1 MTDQSQDQKSQAQAQ
16 KIQKING
23 VRGMND
29 LLPAD
34 AAQWAHLEYALRDLT
49 RAYGYEFLR
58 TPIVEATAVFQRGIG
73 EVTDIVEKEMYSFE
87 DRLNGEQLTLRPEGT
102 AALVRSVIENNL
114 LYEGPKRL
122 WYTGPMFRH
131 ERPQRGR
138 YRQFHQ
144 FGIEALGFA
153 GPDIDAEIIL
163 MGQRLWDELGL
174 KGVCLEINSLG
185 QAPERAEHRVA
196 LVTYF
201 EKNKQQLDE
210 DSQRRLLTNPLR
222 ILDSKNPEM
231 QVLIEDAPKLLDF
244 LGEESLRHFNA
255 VQDLLKANNISC
267 KINPRLVRGLD
278 YYNLT
283 VFEWVTDELGAQG
296 TIAGG
301 GRYDPLIERMGGK
314 PAPACGWAMGMER
327 VLELMKV
334 SGSLPEAQAQC
345 DIFVLHQGG
354 ETVITAMIIAE
365 RLRSA
370 GIDTILFCPPDGQA
384 ASFKSQMKKADSSGA
399 AFAVIIGPD
408 ELVKN
413 EAQLKDLRGT
423 GEQQSIPLDDVLGTA
438 IDALV
443 GANE

>member
-1 MTDQSQDQKSQAQAQ
+1 MTDQKKDQKAQAP
-16 KIQKING
+16 KTQKING

-34 AAQWAHLEYALRDLT
+34 AAQWAHLDHVLRDLT

-174 KGVCLEINSLG
+174 KGVRLEINSLG
-185 QAPERAEHRVA
+185 QADERVKHRAA

-201 EKNKQQLDE
+201 EKNKAQLDE
-210 DSQRRLLTNPLR
+210 DSLRRLLSNPLR

-231 QVLIEDAPKLLDF
+231 QALIDGAPTLLDF
-244 LGEESLRHFNA
+244 LGEESLAHFNA
-255 VQDLLKANNISC
+255 VQALLKANNIPC

-283 VFEWVTDELGAQG
+283 VFEWVTDALGAQG

-301 GRYDPLIERMGGK
+301 GRYDPLVERMGGK
-314 PAPACGWAMGMER
+314 AAPACGWAMGMER
-327 VLELMKV
+327 VLELMGV

-354 ETVITAMIIAE
+354 ETLTAAMIIAE

-370 GIDTILFCPPDGQA
+370 GIDVILYCPPDGQS
-384 ASFKSQMKKADSSGA
+384 ASFKSQMKKADASGA

-408 ELVKN
+408 ELVNN
-413 EAQLKDLRGT
+413 EAQIKDLRAS
-423 GEQQSIPLDDVLGTA
+423 GEQKAVPLDGVLEA
-438 IDALV
+438 VINALV
-443 GANE
+443 GASE

>member
-1 MTDQSQDQKSQAQAQ
+1 MTDQDKQSKAQ
-16 KIQKING
+16 KTQKMNG

-34 AAQWAHLEYALRDLT
+34 AAQWTHLEQILRDLT

-102 AALVRSVIENNL
+102 AALVRSVVENNL

-144 FGIEALGFA
+144 FGVEALGFA

-174 KGVCLEINSLG
+174 KGVRLEINSLG
-185 QAPERAEHRVA
+185 QANERAEHRAA

-201 EKNKQQLDE
+201 EKNQSRLDE

-231 QVLIEDAPKLLDF
+231 QSLIEAAPKLLDF
-244 LGEESLRHFNA
+244 LGEESLAHFNA
-255 VQDLLKANNISC
+255 VQALLKANNIPC

-283 VFEWVTDELGAQG
+283 VFEWITDELGAQG

-314 PAPACGWAMGMER
+314 AAPACGWAMGMER

-334 SGSLPEAQAQC
+334 SGSLPEPQAQC
-345 DIFVLHQGG
+345 DVFVLHQGG
-354 ETVITAMIIAE
+354 ETLTTAMIIAE

-370 GIDTILFCPPDGQA
+370 GIDTILFCPPDGQS
-384 ASFKSQMKKADSSGA
+384 ASFKSQMKKADASGA
-399 AFAVIIGPD
+399 AFALIIGPD
-408 ELVKN
+408 ELAKD
-413 EAQLKDLRGT
+413 EAQLKDLRAS
-423 GEQQSIPLDDVLGTA
+423 GEQQAVPLNGVLEA
-438 IDALV
+438 VIEALV
-443 GANE
+443 GASE

>member
-1 MTDQSQDQKSQAQAQ
+1 MTEDKN
-16 KIQKING
+16 KKTEKTLKING

-34 AAQWAHLEYALRDLT
+34 AAQWGHLEHVLRDLT
-49 RAYGYEFLR
+49 HAYGYEFLR
-58 TPIVEATAVFQRGIG
+58 TPIVESTAVFQRGIG

-102 AALVRSVIENNL
+102 AAIVRSVIENNL
-114 LYEGPKRL
+114 IYEGPKRL

-174 KGVCLEINSLG
+174 SGVRLEINSLG
-185 QAPERAEHRVA
+185 QADERALHRA
-196 LVTYF
+196 TLVTYF
-201 EKNKQQLDE
+201 EQNATQLDE

-222 ILDSKNPEM
+222 ILDSKNPAM
-231 QVLIEDAPKLLDF
+231 QGLIEGAPKLLDF
-244 LGEESLRHFNA
+244 LGEESLKHFDA
-255 VQDLLKANNISC
+255 VQALLKANNIPC

-314 PAPACGWAMGMER
+314 AAPACGWAMGMER

-334 SGSLPEAQAQC
+334 SGSLPEATPGC

-354 ETVITAMIIAE
+354 ETLTAAMIIAE

-370 GIDTILFCPPDGQA
+370 GIDTILFCSPDGKA
-384 ASFKSQMKKADSSGA
+384 ASFKSQMKKADASGA
-399 AFAVIIGPD
+399 AYAVIIGPD
-408 ELVKN
+408 ELAKD
-413 EAQLKDLRGT
+413 EAQIKDLRGT
-423 GEQQSIPLDDVLGTA
+423 GEQRSVALDKVLEA
-438 IDALV
+438 VIDALV
-443 GANE
+443 GSSE

>member
-1 MTDQSQDQKSQAQAQ
+1 MTDQNKDQKSQAS
-16 KIQKING
+16 KTQKING

-34 AAQWAHLEYALRDLT
+34 AAQWAHLDHVLRDLT

-122 WYTGPMFRH
+122 LYTGPMFRH

-144 FGIEALGFA
+144 FGVEALGFA

-174 KGVCLEINSLG
+174 KGVRLEINSLG
-185 QAPERAEHRVA
+185 QADERAKHRAA
-196 LVTYF
+196 LVAYF
-201 EKNKQQLDE
+201 EKNKAQLDE
-210 DSQRRLLTNPLR
+210 DSGRRLLSNPLR

-231 QVLIEDAPKLLDF
+231 QTLIEGAPKLLDF
-244 LGEESLRHFNA
+244 LGEQSLAHFNA
-255 VQDLLKANNISC
+255 VQALLKANNIPC

-314 PAPACGWAMGMER
+314 AAPACGWAMGMER
-327 VLELMKV
+327 VLELMSV
-334 SGSLPEAQAQC
+334 SGSLPEAQTQC

-354 ETVITAMIIAE
+354 ETLTAAMIIAE

-370 GIDTILFCPPDGQA
+370 GIDVILFCPPDGQS
-384 ASFKSQMKKADSSGA
+384 ASFKSQMKKADASGA

-408 ELVKN
+408 ELAKN
-413 EAQLKDLRGT
+413 EAQIKDLRAS
-423 GEQQSIPLDDVLGTA
+423 GEQKAVPLDGVLEA
-438 IDALV
+438 VINALV
-443 GANE
+443 GASE

>member
-1 MTDQSQDQKSQAQAQ
+1 MTEQANLAKAQ

-34 AAQWAHLEYALRDLT
+34 AAQWTHLEHVLRDLT

-58 TPIVEATAVFQRGIG
+58 TPIVESTAVFQRGIG

-102 AALVRSVIENNL
+102 AAVVRAVVENNL

-144 FGIEALGFA
+144 FGIEAMGFA

-174 KGVCLEINSLG
+174 KGVRLEINSLG
-185 QAPERAEHRVA
+185 QAPERAEHRAA

-201 EKNKQQLDE
+201 EKSKDQLDE

-222 ILDSKNPEM
+222 ILDSKNPAM
-231 QVLIEDAPKLLDF
+231 QELIEGAPKLLDF
-244 LGEESLRHFNA
+244 LGEESLKHFEA
-255 VQDLLKANNISC
+255 VQTLLKANNIPC

-283 VFEWVTDELGAQG
+283 VFEWITEELGAQG

-314 PAPACGWAMGMER
+314 AAPACGWAMGMER

-334 SGSLPEAQAQC
+334 SGSLPEAPAQC
-345 DIFVLHQGG
+345 DAFVIHQGG
-354 ETVITAMIIAE
+354 ETLTSAMIIAE
-365 RLRSA
+365 RLRNA
-370 GIDTILFCPPDGQA
+370 GIDAILFCPPDGQA
-384 ASFKSQMKKADSSGA
+384 ASFKSQMKKADASGA
-399 AFAVIIGPD
+399 AYAVIIGPD
-408 ELVKN
+408 ELAKN
-413 EAQLKDLRGT
+413 EAQLKDLRST
-423 GEQQSIPLDDVLGTA
+423 GEQKAVALDSVVEA
-438 IDALV
+438 VIDAIV
-443 GANE
+443 GATE

>member
-1 MTDQSQDQKSQAQAQ
+1 MTDQDKQSKAQ
-16 KIQKING
+16 KTQKMNG

-34 AAQWAHLEYALRDLT
+34 AAQWAHLEQILRDLT

-102 AALVRSVIENNL
+102 AALVRSVVENNL

-144 FGIEALGFA
+144 FGVEALGFA

-174 KGVCLEINSLG
+174 KGVRLEINSLG
-185 QAPERAEHRVA
+185 QANERAEHRAA

-201 EKNKQQLDE
+201 EKNQSRLDE

-231 QVLIEDAPKLLDF
+231 QSLIEAAPKLLDF
-244 LGEESLRHFNA
+244 LGEESLAHFNA
-255 VQDLLKANNISC
+255 VQALLKANNIPC

-283 VFEWVTDELGAQG
+283 VFEWITDELGAQG

-314 PAPACGWAMGMER
+314 AAPACGWAMGMER

-334 SGSLPEAQAQC
+334 SGSLPEPQAQC
-345 DIFVLHQGG
+345 DVFVLHQGG
-354 ETVITAMIIAE
+354 ETLTTAMIIAE

-370 GIDTILFCPPDGQA
+370 GIDTILFCPPDGQS
-384 ASFKSQMKKADSSGA
+384 ASFKSQMKKADASGA
-399 AFAVIIGPD
+399 AFALIIGPD
-408 ELVKN
+408 ELAKD
-413 EAQLKDLRGT
+413 EAQLKDLRAS
-423 GEQQSIPLDDVLGTA
+423 GEQQAVPLNGVLEA
-438 IDALV
+438 VIEALV
-443 GANE
+443 GASE

>member
-1 MTDQSQDQKSQAQAQ
+1 MTEDKN
-16 KIQKING
+16 KKTEKTLKING

-34 AAQWAHLEYALRDLT
+34 AAQWAHLEHVLRDLT

-102 AALVRSVIENNL
+102 AAIVRAVIENNL
-114 LYEGPKRL
+114 IYEGPKRL

-174 KGVCLEINSLG
+174 KGVRLEINSLG
-185 QAPERAEHRVA
+185 QADERAVHRAA

-201 EKNKQQLDE
+201 EKNAAQLDE

-222 ILDSKNPEM
+222 ILDSKNPAM
-231 QVLIEDAPKLLDF
+231 QALIEGAPKLLDF
-244 LGEESLRHFNA
+244 LGEASLKHFDA
-255 VQDLLKANNISC
+255 VQALLKANNIPC

-314 PAPACGWAMGMER
+314 AAPACGWAMGMER

-334 SGSLPEAQAQC
+334 SGSLPEAAPGC

-354 ETVITAMIIAE
+354 ETLTAAMIIAE

-370 GIDTILFCPPDGQA
+370 GIDTILFCPPDGQS
-384 ASFKSQMKKADSSGA
+384 ASFKSQMKKADASGA
-399 AFAVIIGPD
+399 AYAVIIGPD
-408 ELVKN
+408 ELAKD
-413 EAQLKDLRGT
+413 EAQIKDLRGT
-423 GEQQSIPLDDVLGTA
+423 GEQQSVALDKVLDA
-438 IDALV
+438 VIDALV
-443 GANE
+443 GSSE